1 VTQYKG
7 VIAGG
12 ILATAIFVVTI
23 LFPNAQV
30 TSALQLKDISGQLIA
45 IFVII
50 TALVYLIS
58 AVKHHHILHPTERG
72 LLGGLTAVYAILS
85 FFAIPA
91 IQIAS
96 VYLADFKLDLVTNLT
111 KYY

>member
-1 VTQYKG
+1 MKLEYKG

-30 TSALQLKDISGQLIA
+30 TSALQLKDISDQLIV

-58 AVKHHHILHPTERG
+58 ALKHSHILHSTERG
-72 LLGGLTAVYAILS
+72 LLGGLTAVYVLLS

-91 IQIAS
+91 IQVAS
-96 VYLADFKLDLVTNLT
+96 TYFVDFKLA
-111 KYY
+111 

>member
-1 VTQYKG
+1 MTQYKG

-12 ILATAIFVVTI
+12 ISAAAIFVVTI
-23 LFPNAQV
+23 LFPNVQV
-30 TSALQLKDISGQLIA
+30 TSTLQLKDISDQLIV

-58 AVKHHHILHPTERG
+58 AVKHSHILHPTERG
-72 LLGGLTAVYAILS
+72 LLGGLTAVYAILA

-91 IQIAS
+91 IQLAS
-96 VYLADFKLDLVTNLT
+96 AYFVDFKLA
-111 KYY
+111 